1 MTCTTNNVSNNDIF
15 ITIIEKICYNKNI
28 NFNKDENYVRY
39 LAYIINLA
47 VQNVLKV
54 LKAGNP
60 ENEDIENK
68 ENIYY
73 IIPKV

>member
-28 NFNKDENYVRY
+28 NFNKDENHVWY
-39 LAYIINLA
+39 LAYIINLV
-47 VQNVLKV
+47 VQDVLKI